1 MQADAFEAIS
11 KVHEL
16 VLGPHFGNAKNIGM
30 NLFDNSNENVLFG
43 FGLRPKQDLLRFPS
57 ILLEIV
63 LDVIVGKNDPLLPEG
78 EDSRQQNDRKQEVS
92 TRSRSSSHKKAR
104 LVGDRTGLSDILGKK
119 PRKVALGV
127 GTAVEPEP
135 GMPADWAEQAE
146 YFGAFAVFASLLDL
160 LRPGE
165 ALYRTPLVLC
175 ETHSCSDPD
184 SAPTRG
190 AFSHRTKRGRSQG
203 SAPILSGPV

>member
-43 FGLRPKQDLLRFPS
+43 FGLRPKQDLLPFPS

-63 LDVIVGKNDPLLPEG
+63 LDVIVGKNDPLLPES

-104 LVGDRTGLSDILGKK
+104 LVGDRTGLSDILGKN
-119 PRKVALGV
+119 LGRLRW
-127 GTAVEPEP
+127 GL
-135 GMPADWAEQAE
+135 GRRL
-146 YFGAFAVFASLLDL
+146 SLSLGCL
-160 LRPGE
+160 LTGLNRLSILGRLRCLLGRLRCLRP
-165 ALYRTPLVLC
+165 
-175 ETHSCSDPD
+175 
-184 SAPTRG
+184 
-190 AFSHRTKRGRSQG
+190 F
-203 SAPILSGPV
+203 